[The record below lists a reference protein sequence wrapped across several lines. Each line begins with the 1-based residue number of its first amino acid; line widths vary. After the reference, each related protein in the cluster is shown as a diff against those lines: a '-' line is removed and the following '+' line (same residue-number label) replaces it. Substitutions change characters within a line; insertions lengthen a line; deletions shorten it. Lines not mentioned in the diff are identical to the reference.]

1 MPHSKRLII
10 AIDGYSSCG
19 KSTFAKAIAQKLNYI
34 YIDTGAMYRA
44 VTLFALREKLI
55 TNGIVNESFLKDRLD
70 KIIVRFKKNEI
81 TSKNEM
87 FLNDE
92 NVEEE
97 IRRMEVSNSVS
108 QISQLKS
115 VREKMVDLQRQ
126 MGKSSGVVLDG
137 RDIGTVVFP
146 NADIKIF
153 MTADPDIRAQRRFDE
168 LKAKGEKISFEEI
181 KINLM
186 KRDEIDTTRTESP
199 LRKADD
205 AIVLD
210 NSNLSPNEQINWFEN
225 LLKTSNS

>member
-1 MPHSKRLII
+1 MPQSKKLII

-44 VTLFALREKLI
+44 VTLFTLRERLI
-55 TNGIVNESFLKDRLD
+55 TNEIVNENFLKDRLD
-70 KIIVRFKKNEI
+70 KIIVKFKKNEI
-81 TSKNEM
+81 TGKNEM
-87 FLNDE
+87 FLNNE
-92 NVEEE
+92 NVEQE

-108 QISQLKS
+108 QISQLKF

-146 NADIKIF
+146 KADIKIF
-153 MTADPDIRAQRRFDE
+153 MTANPDIRAQRRFDE
-168 LKAKGEKISFEEI
+168 LKAKGEKISFDEI

-186 KRDEIDTTRTESP
+186 KRDEIDTTRAESP

-210 NSNLSPNEQINWFEN
+210 NSNLSPDEQISWFES
-225 LLKTSNS
+225 LLKTCDS

>member
-1 MPHSKRLII
+1 MPQSKKLII

-44 VTLFALREKLI
+44 VTLFTLRERLI
-55 TNGIVNESFLKDRLD
+55 TNEIVNEKILKDRLD
-70 KIIVRFKKNEI
+70 KIIVKFKKNEI
-81 TSKNEM
+81 TGKNEM
-87 FLNDE
+87 FLNNE
-92 NVEEE
+92 NVEQE

-108 QISQLKS
+108 QISQLKF

-146 NADIKIF
+146 KADIKIF
-153 MTADPDIRAQRRFDE
+153 MTANPDIRAQRRFDE
-168 LKAKGEKISFEEI
+168 LKAKGEKISFDEI

-186 KRDEIDTTRTESP
+186 KRDEIDTTRAESP

-210 NSNLSPNEQINWFEN
+210 NSNLSPDEQISWFES
-225 LLKTSNS
+225 LLKTCDS